1 MIERHKPTL
10 LIMDEKDI
18 KFIAKRYRSGRFST
32 KEGWKKLGIRPVS
45 VWVKY
50 RVAAAITA
58 AVVLTA
64 SATIIS
70 KANMAPGEGTKT
82 EVVSPATHG
91 ENIVRVIDFENAP
104 LPVVV
109 DKISRT
115 YDAEITGLPE
125 SPDDYKLSLHYE
137 GTASDLVETINEIL
151 GTEMTVTQR

>member
-1 MIERHKPTL
+1 
-10 LIMDEKDI
+10 
-18 KFIAKRYRSGRFST
+18 
-32 KEGWKKLGIRPVS
+32 
-45 VWVKY
+45 
-50 RVAAAITA
+50 
-58 AVVLTA
+58 
-64 SATIIS
+64 
-70 KANMAPGEGTKT
+70 MAPGEGTKT

-115 YDAEITGLPE
+115 YDVEITGLPE